1 MTNLNPNCTKCGGR
15 GHYKT
20 HKDELGRRVFKRC
33 ELCHPTTASLANL
46 GRLENAPT
54 LLQDTTESN
63 PILKFLSSNLV
74 IRDTNYSDQYSMFDV
89 LLKNAVLKTPDW
101 VYGEVTDRELVDA
114 WLGKSDL
121 LEGMGIT
128 RERQSSTDLVRKP
141 PLLILRLGFITY
153 KHNGL
158 SEQVSDALL
167 FRKMY
172 NKPTWVV
179 LGISDDFDQT
189 HPCWSPKNAEILSSF
204 PQTTLAKGAKKI
216 PKPKPG
222 VAPDTSGTSG
232 IPNDGYFSDISKV

>member
-1 MTNLNPNCTKCGGR
+1 MTSINPNCAKCMGR

-20 HKDELGRRVFKRC
+20 HKDELGRRLFKRC
-33 ELCHPTTASLANL
+33 EVCHPTVANSISL

-54 LLQDTTESN
+54 LLQDSSESN
-63 PILKFLSSNLV
+63 PVCKYLGSNLV

-89 LLKNAVLKTPDW
+89 LLKNAILKNPEW
-101 VYGEVTDRELVDA
+101 SYGEVTDRELVDA

-141 PLLILRLGFITY
+141 SLLILRLGFITY

-158 SEQVSDALL
+158 SEQVSDTLL

-172 NKPTWVV
+172 NKPTWIV
-179 LGISDDFDQT
+179 LGVSDEFDQT
-189 HPCWSPKNAEILSSF
+189 HPCWSPKNAEIISSF
-204 PQTTLAKGAKKI
+204 PQTALAKGAKKI
-216 PKPKPG
+216 TKPKPS
-222 VAPDTSGTSG
+222 VVSDASG
-232 IPNDGYFSDISKV
+232 IPNDGYFSDNSKAK